1 MADDQIDAKLRP
13 KPQCYKSVTIFGRT
27 TLPANAPDRKVRIS
41 HFTALQFYLLLPLA
55 SALIYATA
63 AICLKIALGRGV
75 TTWVILF
82 WSNMVMGLFFVPLL
96 FWPSKAWDPAGL
108 GMAAAGSLL
117 FFTGQI
123 ATFRSL
129 QSGDVSIA
137 TPALASKVIFVA
149 LLCLL
154 LPDNKPG
161 PNLWIAV
168 ALTVGGVVLLHRGP
182 RHSAS
187 RPLPTLA
194 WALSAAFSF
203 AAADVF
209 IQIGAPKVGFSLFLP
224 VMFGG
229 VAALSLPLL
238 WPHVLNRP
246 RNPPRRGAWIWTAA
260 GVILLGVQA
269 TSLAA
274 SISIFGDATGINVV
288 YGSRGL
294 WSLLLLAVVA
304 QHLGVADSVLD
315 RRTLGL
321 RVIGSVLILAAVA
334 IALVS

>member
-13 KPQCYKSVTIFGRT
+13 KRQCYKNVTNSRRP
-27 TLPANAPDRKVRIS
+27 TLPANSPAHKVRIP
-41 HFTALQFYLLLPLA
+41 HLTVLQSYLLLPLA

-82 WSNMVMGLFFVPLL
+82 WSNMVMGLFFLPVL
-96 FWPSKAWDPAGL
+96 FWPGKAWDTAGF
-108 GMAAAGSLL
+108 GMAVAGSCL

-137 TPALASKVIFVA
+137 TPALASKVVFVA

-154 LPDNKPG
+154 LPDSKPG
-161 PNLWIAV
+161 AHLWIAV
-168 ALTVGGVVLLHRGP
+168 ALTVGGVVLLHQGP

-194 WALSAAFSF
+194 WALLAALCF
-203 AAADVF
+203 AAADVLV
-209 IQIGAPKVGFSLFLP
+209 QIGAPRVGFSLFLP

-238 WPHVLNRP
+238 WPHILNGP
-246 RNPPRRGAWIWTAA
+246 RNPRMSGAWIWTAA

-269 TSLAA
+269 MSLAA
-274 SISIFGDATGINVV
+274 AISIFGDATGVNVV

-304 QHLGVADSVLD
+304 RHLGVADSVLD

-321 RVIGSVLILAAVA
+321 RVLGSALILAAVA
-334 IALVS
+334 IALVG